1 MYEGSQNTESLDTL
15 VSNVPRT
22 NDPLTFE
29 SVSQG
34 RSRAYI
40 ASLIPHHH
48 YNASDYFQ
56 NYQRMLPKTTGS
68 GSDYD
73 NPHLA
78 TSVASSIAEPNSA
91 LSLESPITTLPITAV
106 LGPAGRPSSPRV
118 SDGTEDVANLS
129 DPESIGQPDSEG
141 DRRSRKLCRSSGT
154 DR

>member
-40 ASLIPHHH
+40 DSLIPHHH
-48 YNASDYFQ
+48 FNASDYFQ
-56 NYQRMLPKTTGS
+56 NYQRMLPKTPVREY
-68 GSDYD
+68 DCD
-73 NPHLA
+73 NPHSA
-78 TSVASSIAEPNSA
+78 TSVASSITEPNSA

-106 LGPAGRPSSPRV
+106 LGPAGRQSSPRV
-118 SDGTEDVANLS
+118 SDGTEDIASLS
-129 DPESIGQPDSEG
+129 YPEGISQSDSEG
-141 DRRSRKLCRSSGT
+141 YRRSRK
-154 DR
+154 